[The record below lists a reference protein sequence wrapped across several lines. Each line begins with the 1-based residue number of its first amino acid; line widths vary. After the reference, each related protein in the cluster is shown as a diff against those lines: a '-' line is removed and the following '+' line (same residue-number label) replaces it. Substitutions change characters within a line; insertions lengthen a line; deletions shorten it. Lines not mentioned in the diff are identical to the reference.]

1 MKPSSS
7 SLEGVGI
14 RYGLF
19 MTLGLIAYFLIMKL
33 VGLVHVIELRT
44 VNAVILVTFVWLGL
58 KKFENQH
65 DHEIEYLQGIGL
77 GILTSAVGVIL
88 FSIFIFFYLQLDND
102 LMASIRDRETFG
114 QYLNPYILAFVIA
127 LEGIASGFIATF
139 IIMQY
144 LKKSRSASKNPDR

>member
-88 FSIFIFFYLQLDND
+88 FSIFIFF
-102 LMASIRDRETFG
+102 
-114 QYLNPYILAFVIA
+114 
-127 LEGIASGFIATF
+127 
-139 IIMQY
+139 
-144 LKKSRSASKNPDR
+144 